1 MTNQMTDQ
9 SIPENLKNSDPLFS
23 QQWYQQDTYYQILL
37 VKPSE
42 SEVQNISKTIVARK
56 RGSGNKQK
64 PEPESFDDFK
74 LDACTIKNLENYPRN
89 GDKDILSAYLP
100 SPGVVFI
107 KCFMEHLFPKK
118 KEDNKEYDKYKQIE
132 LGNFYATMRTLLH
145 SRKISQLIAKSW
157 WCYLKAQENKGE
169 LWEEF
174 TSGNWDEIDTYTLDG
189 LITREIFLYAGA
201 HPPNY
206 IEPEDVYLPSKPK
219 EKTKQEKE
227 EDKTRF
233 VILPTSRAW
242 QGISLSLL
250 LAGQA
255 YYKIGEKYDQIS
267 QPILS
272 TGEITSK
279 YSVEVDWNRF
289 DGDIKDLII
298 SQEKPWIAYQV
309 VLPYPSI
316 PSEVNRAD
324 LRKWADAEDDDG
336 SLPFYR
342 KSKDD
347 KEKYLMDVDYFNSP
361 YPYIPLSCS

>member
-9 SIPENLKNSDPLFS
+9 WVSQDLGSSDPLLPR
-23 QQWYQQDTYYQILL
+23 QWYDKDTYYQIL
-37 VKPSE
+37 VVEPSE
-42 SEVQNISKTIVARK
+42 QRVKNISKKILAKK
-56 RGSGNKQK
+56 RGSEKK
-64 PEPESFDDFK
+64 EKSEESFDGFE
-74 LDACTIKNLENYPRN
+74 LDDCTIKKLESYPRN
-89 GDKDILSAYLP
+89 GDKDKVSAYLP
-100 SPGVVFI
+100 SPGVVLI
-107 KCFMEHLFPKK
+107 DDFMDQLFSK
-118 KEDNKEYDKYKQIE
+118 KEEEEEEYDKHEQIE
-132 LGNFYATMRTLLH
+132 LGNFYATFRTLLH

-206 IEPEDVYLPSKPK
+206 IEPEDVYLPLKPK

-255 YYKIGEKYDQIS
+255 YYKIGEKYHQIS